1 MVSLQVSI
9 RSNDEYSSTLIID
22 HLQFHHRGN
31 YTCTASNAAGSSKH
45 TAELIVNG
53 RIFFDRITSRGTSEN
68 LMTKIRDPS
77 LFFPVPPKWVDEPQD
92 VEAVE
97 GQDVILPCAVEGF
110 PEPTSAWTKDT
121 GFGVSTSYQLQPLG
135 LEDNQFPNGSL
146 LIPGATKRSEGIYTC
161 TAKNGVRSS
170 ISKSINVTVNGKKT
184 PENKERVEKLP
195 VRS

>member
-1 MVSLQVSI
+1 MSI

-22 HLQFHHRGN
+22 HLEFHHRGN
-31 YTCTASNAAGSSKH
+31 YTCTASNAAGSSQH

-53 RIFFDRITSRGTSEN
+53 EREQFGGRTTFYTDKLNFGTFIFFN
-68 LMTKIRDPS
+68 F
-77 LFFPVPPKWVDEPQD
+77 LFSVPPKWLEEPQD

-97 GQDVILPCAVEGF
+97 GQDVTLPCAVEGF

-121 GFGVSTSYQLQPLG
+121 GFGVSTSYTVQPLG

-161 TAKNGVRSS
+161 TAKNGVRNS
-170 ISKSINVTVNGKKT
+170 ISKSINVTVNGKSRT
-184 PENKERVEKLP
+184 APYELLGCF
-195 VRS
+195 S